1 MFYFYDKITKQYFS
15 IEGPKTVK
23 MTKHKQQPMLKR
35 GLQTGKYASEFELLF
50 LIKMLQYCQWIKDN
64 TNFKPNLD

>member
-1 MFYFYDKITKQYFS
+1 
-15 IEGPKTVK
+15 

-64 TNFKPNLD
+64 TNFKPWKRYTWEGGYFV